1 MKKQEFLEDFHQQ
14 VIQPICR
21 ENKLSIDKCEEQS
34 ERLSMMALKYFEAQG
49 EDGFE
54 EAYKFYGM
62 KKAFDSSIELL
73 DISIPPKTK
82 SLIEVCKSLPTSERD
97 ILGLRDSLGRNFALE
112 PMQNR
117 VFVKKCNGMIDYSL
131 SYSYEDVYLSIK
143 HHCPKLERNIYK
155 SIMDGDQVEKVNAIA
170 ALYDAISKTKWD
182 GKDRLSIML
191 NSLNLTGETRI
202 IYPLVKKW
210 FCSVYAWSFRD
221 LDPNINYQVFT
232 REVLILHSD
241 QSKFGKTSFFGYVGF
256 KHKMEEICSGSS
268 LPVFHS
274 FNGNFDGDSTYKLN
288 VKRNGFLTCIDD
300 IDNCIINSNG
310 QLRAELTEEVVSGRL
325 LYSNVTAHH
334 KVRTKYCGTTNNKYV
349 LNNARDNRYLVVTVG
364 SPIDFESGW
373 NDPLQLWAQ
382 IQQMLKEDSSLAN
395 FTHQESEV
403 VRNLNREY
411 LFRDPLEQFLT
422 DKFEFNIDG
431 DFELIDIKN
440 EIMTGGLG
448 VPNDKILGAKLKKLF
463 EPQGSEL
470 TRRIG
475 NPQKRFYNI
484 SLRRAPSF

>member
-1 MKKQEFLEDFHQQ
+1 
-14 VIQPICR
+14 
-21 ENKLSIDKCEEQS
+21 
-34 ERLSMMALKYFEAQG
+34 
-49 EDGFE
+49 
-54 EAYKFYGM
+54 
-62 KKAFDSSIELL
+62 
-73 DISIPPKTK
+73 
-82 SLIEVCKSLPTSERD
+82 
-97 ILGLRDSLGRNFALE
+97 
-112 PMQNR
+112 
-117 VFVKKCNGMIDYSL
+117 
-131 SYSYEDVYLSIK
+131 
-143 HHCPKLERNIYK
+143 
-155 SIMDGDQVEKVNAIA
+155 
-170 ALYDAISKTKWD
+170 
-182 GKDRLSIML
+182 
-191 NSLNLTGETRI
+191 
-202 IYPLVKKW
+202 
-210 FCSVYAWSFRD
+210 
-221 LDPNINYQVFT
+221 
-232 REVLILHSD
+232 
-241 QSKFGKTSFFGYVGF
+241 
-256 KHKMEEICSGSS
+256 MEEICSGSS

-373 NDPLQLWAQ
+373 NDSLQLWAQ

-463 EPQGSEL
+463 EPQGGEL